1 MTPAVHASA
10 STKKKNP
17 SIPSVGISTPSNQDS
32 MVYTLSTPDRATNA
46 TAAFKYP
53 PLPPDDDEWVQGG
66 DKKPPAQH
74 QSEGKTTAF
83 FSDEPTID
91 TSNYKISPS
100 KKDSSPKMEDFLKIP
115 LPSDGDLPSD
125 DEEWVLDDDNGV
137 PPNANPAASPLDDK
151 KPSAKAAPHSPGL
164 GPELGKEKL
173 FVVPPLELD
182 NYGSIEELVAGQH
195 GLEDSAQDKQ
205 VFAKFQPVHLLD
217 KNGETEFV
225 FAYVKE
231 AHVNPRGDG
240 FSYDVVFEKEGEPS
254 QDSGHPANWHEM
266 EEVPGHRLAN
276 FEFEGAESLETARN
290 DVTMQIFKWEK
301 VIIEK

>member
-1 MTPAVHASA
+1 MHYLMMLTTRLLHKLLSRPEPTVTYSYKLHGQVLLRKAIHASKVYN
-10 STKKKNP
+10 TKR
-17 SIPSVGISTPSNQDS
+17 IQSVEQLCYLYLERNC
-32 MVYTLSTPDRATNA
+32 
-46 TAAFKYP
+46 
-53 PLPPDDDEWVQGG
+53 
-66 DKKPPAQH
+66 
-74 QSEGKTTAF
+74 
-83 FSDEPTID
+83 
-91 TSNYKISPS
+91 S
-100 KKDSSPKMEDFLKIP
+100 KFQEELDVD
-115 LPSDGDLPSD
+115 SDGS
-125 DEEWVLDDDNGV
+125 
-137 PPNANPAASPLDDK
+137 
-151 KPSAKAAPHSPGL
+151 
-164 GPELGKEKL
+164 
-173 FVVPPLELD
+173 
-182 NYGSIEELVAGQH
+182 SIEQLVAVQH

-231 AHVNPRGDG
+231 AHVNPRGDS